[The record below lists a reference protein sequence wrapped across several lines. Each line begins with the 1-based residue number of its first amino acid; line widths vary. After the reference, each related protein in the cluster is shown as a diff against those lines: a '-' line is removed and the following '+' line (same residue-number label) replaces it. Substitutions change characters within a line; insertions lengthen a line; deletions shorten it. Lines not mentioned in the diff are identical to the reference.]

1 MKFSE
6 LRTILFV
13 FVLSSTVL
21 FATACSMPNLENPA
35 CTDARSA
42 ASRFYGFHFGG
53 DMTFSQENLAAREKY
68 LTPEFYRSL
77 QTRND
82 AGDVFTTGTA
92 DVPKAFRVGECESTA
107 GDQAIVQ
114 VLLFWRDSSR
124 SEQRAIHVDMLK
136 RNGEWL
142 IDKILN

>member
-1 MKFSE
+1 MSFSR
-6 LRTILFV
+6 LTNLLV
-13 FVLSSTVL
+13 FCLLSGAAFL
-21 FATACSMPNLENPA
+21 AIACSMPNLEKPV

-53 DMTFSQENLAAREKY
+53 DMTFSQANLTAREKF

-77 QTRND
+77 QTRTD

-92 DVPKAFRVGECESTA
+92 DVPKAFRVGECESTSD
-107 GDQAIVQ
+107 DQARVQIVF
-114 VLLFWRDSSR
+114 FWRDTTR
-124 SEQRAIHVDMLK
+124 SEQRVIHAEMLK